1 MQTTSALYKQIVAT
15 EGHWFETKISLSGHE
30 LLERQIISLERDNQ
44 AMTQA
49 KPSVG
54 GALAGSLALTIIAP
68 TFTIPR
74 MAEIDVYIR
83 ARTDTL
89 TSEWLPAG
97 VYFIDTRAH
106 DQTANG
112 VGLMRITAYDAMLKG
127 EQDYPDTSHDWPYL
141 DRLVVAEI
149 ASAIGVT
156 VDSRTNSFLTAG
168 FLIDL
173 PIGYTIRETL
183 EHIAAAYGGNF
194 VITAEN
200 KLLFV
205 PLYGLDPEADIVGRY
220 LAIEGGTDALTFGNE
235 GWYILV

>member
-1 MQTTSALYKQIVAT
+1 MQTTSALYKQIVAGG
-15 EGHWFETKISLSGHE
+15 GHWFETRITIAGNTVPESE
-30 LLERQIISLERDNQ
+30 IISLDREAQ
-44 AMTQA
+44 AMTER

-54 GALAGSLALTIIAP
+54 GALAAQIRLTILAP
-68 TFTIPR
+68 SFTIPR
-74 MAEIDVYIR
+74 MGEIDVFVR
-83 ARTDTL
+83 ACNDTQQ
-89 TSEWLPAG
+89 SEWLPAG

-112 VGLMRITAYDAMLKG
+112 VGLLRLTAYDAMLKG
-127 EQDYPDTSHDWPYL
+127 ERDYPDTSHAWPYL

-149 ASAIGVT
+149 ASILSVS
-156 VDSRTNSFLTAG
+156 VDSRTNGFLTAG

-173 PIGYTIRETL
+173 PIGYTVRETL
-183 EHIAAAYGGNF
+183 GHVAAAYGGNF

-205 PLYGLDPEADIVGRY
+205 PLYGLDPEENIVGSY
-220 LAIEGGTDALTFGNE
+220 LAVDGSTDALTFGNE

>member
-15 EGHWFETKISLSGHE
+15 DGHWFETKISLAGNE
-30 LLERQIISLERDNQ
+30 LPERQIISLEREGQ

-54 GALAGSLALTIIAP
+54 GALAGSLALTIVAP
-68 TFTIPR
+68 SFTIPR

-83 ARTDTL
+83 ARTDSL

-106 DQTANG
+106 DQTAYG
-112 VGLMRITAYDAMLKG
+112 VGLLRITAYDAMLKG
-127 EQDYPDTSHDWPYL
+127 EQDYPNTTHSWPYQ

-149 ASAIGVT
+149 AAALGVS
-156 VDSRTNSFLTAG
+156 VDSRTNGFLTAG

-173 PIGYTIRETL
+173 PIGYTVRETL

-194 VITAEN
+194 IITAEN

-205 PLYGLDPEADIVGRY
+205 PLYGLDPEENIVGSY
-220 LAIEGGTDALTFGNE
+220 LAVEGGTDALTFGNE